1 MANEIFQLPGKNFVG
16 KEVQAQKPKREA
28 EPGIT
33 TIPARTDWIFTG
45 GCAA

>member
-1 MANEIFQLPGKNFVG
+1 MANEIFQLPGKNLVG

-33 TIPARTDWIFTG
+33 KIPAGNGWIFPG

>member
-28 EPGIT
+28 ESGNT
-33 TIPARTDWIFTG
+33 TIPAGNGWIFPG